1 MTRRTT
7 RSPTALLLALLLA
20 AAGAVSPLLDA
31 GPADRGTRVE
41 STHDPS
47 RCGVGHD
54 HALCRLLAGSDG
66 TPPPGPDRRRL
77 PDEEHRE
84 AGRRSTDAPTPPSR
98 TLPEPRGPPAAG

>member
-1 MTRRTT
+1 MICRTT
-7 RSPTALLLALLLA
+7 RSPAALLLALLLA
-20 AAGAVSPLLDA
+20 ATGAVSPLLDA

-54 HALCRLLAGSDG
+54 HGLCRLLAGSDG
-66 TPPPGPDRRRL
+66 APPPAGPDRRL

-98 TLPEPRGPPAAG
+98 ALPEPRGPPAAG